1 MKSSS
6 SESKPFKVVLMPEF
20 PAKIGLMVHTSNFS
34 CAYFKLLGS
43 AHKKIGV

>member
-6 SESKPFKVVLMPEF
+6 SESNPFKVVIMPEF
-20 PAKIGLMVHTSNFS
+20 PVKIGLMVHTSNFP
-34 CAYFKLLGS
+34 CAYFKVLGS

>member
-6 SESKPFKVVLMPEF
+6 SEAKPFKVFLMPEF
-20 PAKIGLMVHTSNFS
+20 PVKLGLMVHMSNFS
-34 CAYFKLLGS
+34 CASFKVLGS